1 MSPFLTTSL
10 DIVVDLSNNID
21 NQMPSERLA
30 MMVCYKKLWK
40 LLIDMDIKKD
50 LCAKAGISPASL
62 TKMGH
67 NSHVTTVVLEKIC
80 VVLDCRIGD
89 VIKIIPE
96 ENAQIRAF
104 EMN

>member
-1 MSPFLTTSL
+1 MKAS
-10 DIVVDLSNNID
+10 
-21 NQMPSERLA
+21 
-30 MMVCYKKLWK
+30 YKKLWK

-80 VVLDCRIGD
+80 VALDCRIGD
-89 VIKIIPE
+89 VIEIIPE
-96 ENAQIRAF
+96 ENAQIRSF